1 MEEMIM
7 SGYKYS
13 QIALKKEKE
22 LKIYFKNGIQH
33 ASGRL
38 NGLAA
43 AIDDTLNQAPEG
55 IKKTFE
61 QEVNNAKKW
70 QEEVNEVGK
79 NSIRMSMSMPI
90 AKLRKIHTHVQSL
103 VSRGEILLDTLVT
116 CFNRRADQ
124 MEKSLVCKLSRLESM
139 RAGYKEVLQT
149 WIEQKV
155 LQENKDI
162 VEKARQLLKEKQLKD
177 AEEQVKM
184 AEKRIHAAVEEA
196 RDLEEKQEKRVYVLK
211 ALRQVCTDMGFEE
224 MSPEYGE
231 KGKKGPIVYEVDTL
245 DQGKIRFFL
254 SLDSIKTFSQL
265 PDNTCP
271 DEFDKVSKYLE
282 EEFGVK
288 TKFRPEEEKADQ
300 KLIQKG
306 EMDLPE
312 EGNVETTYS

>member
-1 MEEMIM
+1 M

-13 QIALKKEKE
+13 QFRLKKEKE

-33 ASGRL
+33 AARRL

-43 AIDDTLNQAPEG
+43 AVDDTLNQAPQG

-70 QEEVNEVGK
+70 QEEVNDVGK
-79 NSIRMSMSMPI
+79 NSIRMFMKLPI
-90 AKLRKIHTHVQSL
+90 NELRKIHTHMQSL
-103 VSRGEILLDTLVT
+103 VNRGEILMDTLVT
-116 CFNRRADQ
+116 CFKQTASQ
-124 MEKSLVCKLSRLESM
+124 METRLVSRLSRLESM
-139 RAGYKEVLQT
+139 LSGHQEVLQT
-149 WIEQKV
+149 WIEPKD
-155 LQENKDI
+155 LQENEDI
-162 VEKARQLLKEKQLKD
+162 VKKAGQLLKEKQLKN
-177 AEEQVKM
+177 AENQAGM
-184 AEKRIHAAVEEA
+184 AEKRIQAAIEEA
-196 RDLEEKQEKRVYVLK
+196 RDLEEKQEKRLYVLK
-211 ALRQVCTDMGFEE
+211 ALRQVCTDMGFQE
-224 MSPEYGE
+224 MSPQYGE

-265 PDNTCP
+265 PDNTCL
-271 DEFDKVSKYLE
+271 DEFDKVSNYLE

-288 TKFRPEEEKADQ
+288 TKFKTREEKPDQ

-312 EGNVETTYS
+312 DAGGEKCLSG